1 VPDRDRSRVERGHMS
16 VRPKIG
22 RRHGGGAVAPVALTT
37 QGDPPVPLTGA
48 PSLPYKKAT
57 PL

>member
-1 VPDRDRSRVERGHMS
+1 LM
-16 VRPKIG
+16 
-22 RRHGGGAVAPVALTT
+22 T